1 MDNASSKNTM
11 ADTERKALKDIFDDK
26 RFELIAKDAAAVCRS
41 FDVERFLAVGLQ
53 DHAQLTLLQR
63 LRRVSMALRATLP
76 ADYSEALNILIKLSS
91 RTEKGFVSLFL
102 PDFVGQYGRDN
113 FELSMHALKVF
124 TKLGSSEFAVREF
137 LRSDL
142 ASTLSVMRDWS
153 EDEDEHVR
161 RLASEGSR
169 PRLPWSF
176 KLQAII
182 DDPGLTLPI
191 LVNLAHDPI
200 LYVRKSVANHLND
213 VSKDHPEWL
222 LNTMERWPR
231 DHPFP
236 TWIARHALRSLVKA
250 GHPRALLQVGASG
263 QVDMAVP
270 LFEVT
275 PVRLSLGETLTL
287 SVTLQSK
294 SDQPQRLVVDYRL
307 HYVKKGGN
315 TSAKVF
321 KMKELTLQPHER
333 ISLMRRQLIKDFTT
347 RTHYCGAHLVELIV
361 NGESLAQ
368 SRFELCN

>member
-1 MDNASSKNTM
+1 MDNASPKNTM
-11 ADTERKALKDIFDDK
+11 ADTERKPLKDIFDEK
-26 RFELIAKDAAAVCRS
+26 RFELIAKDAAVVCRS

-63 LRRVSMALRATLP
+63 LRRVSMALRSTLP
-76 ADYSEALNILIKLSS
+76 ADYPEALDILIKLSS

-113 FELSMHALKVF
+113 FELSMHALKLF

-222 LNTMERWPR
+222 LDTMERWPR
-231 DHPFP
+231 DHPYP
-236 TWIARHALRSLVKA
+236 AWIARHALRSLVKA
-250 GHPRALLQVGASG
+250 GHPRALLQVGASS

-270 LFEVT
+270 LFDVT
-275 PVRLSLGETLTL
+275 PERLSLGETLTL
-287 SVTLQSK
+287 SVTLQST
-294 SDQPQRLVVDYRL
+294 SDHPQRLVVDYRL
-307 HYVKKGGN
+307 HYVKKGGS